1 MIASLGSLI
10 SEGARR
16 HPDAPVL
23 VGHED
28 DGTLIEVSYAEAEE
42 RTALGARILLAAGVK
57 PGDRVIVARR
67 KSIGSFMAV
76 HAILRAGG
84 VVVPV
89 DPLAPAAAL
98 QPLVANARPT
108 AVIGDPSVTVKLDLD
123 VTVPDLLAV
132 IEEFVECPQLPSAD
146 ELPEPSTGQAP
157 AYIIYSSGSTGVPK
171 GIVHSHAS
179 GLAYAAMTA
188 EEFGLTRSDR
198 LAALTPLHFDM
209 STFELYAM
217 PYVGGSSAIF
227 SEAELRFPATF
238 TERAAAAR
246 CTIWY
251 GVPFMFQQVVDRG
264 VLDERDFSPLRTI
277 AYAGEPFPTA
287 GLRRMMIAF
296 PGVLFTNVYGP
307 AEVNAITHHHLIT
320 PPAPH
325 EVDTPIGLPAIGVD
339 YLIVGTDRT
348 TPLADDADEVGEL
361 VVSAP
366 TRMLGYW
373 EQPDLDELT
382 TMPRADGPD
391 WYRTGDL
398 VTVDLDG
405 TLRFRGRRDHQ
416 VKVRGVRLELESIE
430 AVVASAPGVRHAV
443 VGPDAGNDQLAA
455 VVVMH
460 DDAEFDPRALRRWV
474 ASRVSPAALPS
485 SFAARPA
492 MPTTSNGKIDVRLV
506 RTELQQEHA

>member
-1 MIASLGSLI
+1 M
-10 SEGARR
+10 
-16 HPDAPVL
+16 

-28 DGTLIEVSYAEAEE
+28 DGTLIEVSYAEAEQ
-42 RTALGARILLAAGVK
+42 RTALGARLLIAAGVH

-67 KSIGSFMAV
+67 KSICSFMAV
-76 HAILRAGG
+76 HAILRAGA
-84 VVVPV
+84 VVVPI

-108 AVIGDPSVTVKLDLD
+108 AVIGDPSVTAKLDLD
-123 VTVPDLLAV
+123 ATVPDLLTV
-132 IEEFVECPQLPSAD
+132 IEEFAESPNLASVVD
-146 ELPEPSTGQAP
+146 LPEPPTGQAP

-251 GVPFMFQQVVDRG
+251 GVPFLFQQVVDRG
-264 VLDERDFSPLRTI
+264 VLDERDFTPLRTI
-277 AYAGEPFPTA
+277 AYGGEPFPTD
-287 GLRRMMIAF
+287 GLRQLMTVF
-296 PGVLFTNVYGP
+296 PGVLVTNVYGP
-307 AEVNAITHHHLIT
+307 AEVNAVTHHHLT
-320 PPAPH
+320 VPPAPH
-325 EVDTPIGLPAIGVD
+325 VVDNPIGRPCIGVD
-339 YLIVGTDRT
+339 HMIVGTDRT
-348 TPLADDADEVGEL
+348 TPLSDPSAEIGEL

-373 EQPDLDELT
+373 ERPDLDALT
-382 TMPRADGPD
+382 GIPRADGPD

-398 VTVDLDG
+398 VTVDEHGD
-405 TLRFRGRRDHQ
+405 LRFHGRRDHQ

-430 AVVASAPGVRHAV
+430 AVVANAPGVRYAV
-443 VGPDAGNDQLAA
+443 VGPDADGDELLAT
-455 VVVMH
+455 VVMH
-460 DDAEFDPRALRRWV
+460 EGVEFDARALRRWV
-474 ASRVSPAALPS
+474 ATRVAPAALPS
-485 SFAARPA
+485 RFSARPD
-492 MPTTSNGKIDVRLV
+492 MPTGATGKIDVRLV
-506 RTELQQEHA
+506 RADLQQEHA